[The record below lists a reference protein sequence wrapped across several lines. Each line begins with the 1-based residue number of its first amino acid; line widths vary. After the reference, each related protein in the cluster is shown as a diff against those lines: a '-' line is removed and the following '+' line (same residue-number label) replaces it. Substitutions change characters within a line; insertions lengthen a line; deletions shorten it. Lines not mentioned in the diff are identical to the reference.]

1 MEVVERGK
9 IIAIHAD
16 QRLPIGKMLVDLGIV
31 VILIWVVFVV
41 LILFFSRTSGE
52 ILPYFIAITLLLL
65 LPFVGGILIRKSR
78 QFSTV
83 LFDGDQRVLSVRGI
97 WRSHLIPFDQIQ
109 VFQINGYR
117 FRRSEFLYRLEVVL
131 STGKVLRLI
140 QDVPDQEVLSSLGE
154 KVGRLVQK
162 PFNPSSKSP

>member
-1 MEVVERGK
+1 VEVVEKGK
-9 IIAIHAD
+9 TIAIHAG

-78 QFSTV
+78 QYSAV
-83 LFDGDQRVLSVRGI
+83 LFDGDRRVLSVRGI
-97 WRSHLIPFDQIQ
+97 WGSQLIPFDQIQ
-109 VFQINGYR
+109 GFQINGYR
-117 FRRSEFLYRLEVVL
+117 FRKSVFLYRLEVVL

-140 QDVPDQEVLSSLGE
+140 QDVPDQEVLSSLGK
-154 KVGRLVQK
+154 KVGRLVEK
-162 PFNPSSKSP
+162 PLKVTE